1 MQRGDPVARPV
12 RFGDFEADFRAGE
25 LRKQGVKIKLQKQP
39 FEVLGMLL
47 ERPHEVIS
55 REELRQRIWPGDT
68 FVDFDQGLSNA
79 IKRLREALSDS
90 AESPRFIETVP
101 RRGYRFLEAANRNR
115 QDIID
120 SIAVLPFVNTSSDPD
135 AGCLALGIP
144 GSIIHNLSQIPQLR
158 VIAWN
163 AASSLKGRDSS
174 PQSAPQLNARA
185 VLLGRI
191 WQRGNRLRLQVD
203 LVDSTT
209 DEELWGEQYDRDI
222 TEVFS
227 VQDEISSEVSQ
238 KLRLKLTG
246 EQAAR
251 LVRHHTQNIE
261 AYQLYLRGRR
271 NSEKRSTEGF
281 KKGFEC
287 LSEAIRKDPN
297 YALAYAELA
306 HCIYMP
312 AYYGRVAP
320 QEAYPRAKEL
330 ALKALEM
337 DDSLAEAHTALATVM
352 QNYNYDWPGAET
364 EYKRAIKLNPNY
376 PIAHFHYS
384 MHLAFLGRFEE
395 SIREARE
402 GQIHDP
408 MSGVINAGMAF
419 ALLCARQFDA
429 CIEQSLTA
437 VDVDPQVTFTYCS
450 LGMAYEAKGMF
461 VEALTT
467 HERGLALG
475 GSPAF
480 HLPMAAHAHA
490 ASGNHV
496 KARDLLTELQ
506 QLSRQT
512 YIPFWC
518 FAIVHEGLGE
528 IGLAL
533 ECLEKA
539 IENRN
544 TLQVTIKVFPCF
556 DKLRNDSRFQEI
568 ERRVG
573 LRTDSSDFKS
583 SNSHALLVGAKTT

>member
-1 MQRGDPVARPV
+1 MGGASVRLSSRQPVLHCLPLGGAYTMQRGDPVPRPV

-39 FEVLGMLL
+39 FEVLEMLL

-55 REELRQRIWPGDT
+55 REELRQRIWPVDT

-79 IKRLREALSDS
+79 IKRLREALCDS

-101 RRGYRFLEAANRNR
+101 RRGYRFLEAVNRSR

-120 SIAVLPFVNTSSDPD
+120 SVAVLPFVNTSSDPD

-163 AASSLKGRDSS
+163 ATSSLKSRDSS
-174 PQSAPQLNARA
+174 LQPSAPQVSARA
-185 VLLGRI
+185 VLRGRI

-246 EQAAR
+246 EQADR
-251 LVRHHTQNIE
+251 LVRRHTQNIE
-261 AYQLYLRGRR
+261 AYHLYLRGRR

-281 KKGFEC
+281 KKGIEC
-287 LSEAIRKDPN
+287 LTEAIRKDPN

-312 AYYGRVAP
+312 AYYGRLAP

-337 DDSLAEAHTALATVM
+337 DDSLGEAHAVLATVM
-352 QNYNYDWPGAET
+352 QNYNYDWSGAET
-364 EYKRAIKLNPNY
+364 EYKRAIQLNPNY
-376 PIAHFHYS
+376 TTVRLHYT
-384 MHLAFLGRFEE
+384 MHLAALGRFEE
-395 SIREARE
+395 SLREAHE
-402 GQIHDP
+402 GQIRDP
-408 MSGVINAGMAF
+408 MSGVINAGVAF
-419 ALLCARQFDA
+419 AMLCARQFDA
-429 CIEQSLTA
+429 CVEQSLTA
-437 VDVDPQVTFTYCS
+437 IDIDPQMTFPYAL

-475 GSPAF
+475 GSPAL
-480 HLPMAAHAHA
+480 HIPMAGHAHA
-490 ASGNHV
+490 ASGNHP
-496 KARDLLTELQ
+496 KPESCSWNYNGFPARCTFHSGV
-506 QLSRQT
+506 SRSLMR
-512 YIPFWC
+512 
-518 FAIVHEGLGE
+518 GS
-528 IGLAL
+528 
-533 ECLEKA
+533 EK
-539 IENRN
+539 
-544 TLQVTIKVFPCF
+544 
-556 DKLRNDSRFQEI
+556 
-568 ERRVG
+568 
-573 LRTDSSDFKS
+573 
-583 SNSHALLVGAKTT
+583 

>member
-1 MQRGDPVARPV
+1 MKRGDAGLCPV
-12 RFGDFEADFRAGE
+12 RFGEFEADFRAGE
-25 LRKQGVKIKLQKQP
+25 LRRQGVKIKLQKQP
-39 FEVLGMLL
+39 FEVLAMLL
-47 ERPHEVIS
+47 ERPQEVIS
-55 REELRQRIWPGDT
+55 REELRQRVWPGDT

-79 IKRLREALSDS
+79 VKRLREALCDS

-163 AASSLKGRDSS
+163 AASSLKSRDSS
-174 PQSAPQLNARA
+174 LQTSAPQQNARA
-185 VLLGRI
+185 ILLGRI

-251 LVRHHTQNIE
+251 LVRRHTPNIE

-271 NSEKRSTEGF
+271 NSEKRSAEGF
-281 KKGFEC
+281 KKGAEC
-287 LSEAIRKDPN
+287 LTEAIRKDPD

-320 QEAYPRAKEL
+320 QEAYPKAKEL

-337 DDSLAEAHTALATVM
+337 DDSLAEAHAALATVL
-352 QNYNYDWPGAET
+352 QNYNYDWSGAET
-364 EYKRAIKLNPNY
+364 EYKRAIKLDPNY
-376 PIAHFHYS
+376 TIVRLHYS
-384 MHLAFLGRFEE
+384 MHLSFLGRFEE

-402 GQIHDP
+402 GQIRDP
-408 MSGVINAGMAF
+408 MSGVSNAGVAW

-437 VDVDPQVTFTYCS
+437 IDVDAQMTFTYWS

-475 GSPAF
+475 GSPAL
-480 HLPMAAHAHA
+480 HLPLAGHVHA
-490 ASGNHV
+490 ASGNHA
-496 KARDLLTELQ
+496 KARESLTELQ
-506 QLSRQT
+506 RLSRQM

-528 IGLAL
+528 IRLAI

-539 IENRN
+539 IENRE
-544 TLQVTIKVFPCF
+544 TLLVTIKAMTFF

-573 LRTDSSDFKS
+573 LRT
-583 SNSHALLVGAKTT
+583 